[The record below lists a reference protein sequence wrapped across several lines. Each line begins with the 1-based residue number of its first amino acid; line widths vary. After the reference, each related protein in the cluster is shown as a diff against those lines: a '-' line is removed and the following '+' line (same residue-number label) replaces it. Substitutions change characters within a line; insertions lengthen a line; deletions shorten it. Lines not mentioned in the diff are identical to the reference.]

1 MSHPKSQ
8 VVSYKAETAVDPYR
22 AVKPGTAENQVV
34 EGAANTDRC
43 IGISA
48 NSLADGQVAAGSVV
62 EVFMPGGGGKMIL
75 GETVAKGD
83 DLVSHT
89 DGSGVKPNAEGDQ
102 IIARALKAGVA
113 GDVIPVIVYLATA
126 HAAQ

>member
-1 MSHPKSQ
+1 MSFPKPNTY
-8 VVSYKAETAVDPYR
+8 SYKAETAVDPYR
-22 AVKPGTAENQVV
+22 AVKPGTDENEVV
-34 EGAANTDRC
+34 EASANTDRC

-75 GETVAKGD
+75 GEAVVKGD
-83 DLVSHT
+83 DLVP
-89 DGSGVKPNAEGDQ
+89 DANGAGVKPNAEGDQ
-102 IIARALKAGVA
+102 IIARALKAGAA